1 MATAPELLP
10 SDPSRTI
17 KPASPGQ
24 ADGRLLRAQIDG
36 WGRPR
41 TLDPVEGAA
50 SAQPA
55 ANAQAAAKPSDDA
68 RPEPA
73 AADAGLAQLAAQ
85 VAARRAGVAP
95 ALEELVR
102 LTELLAVD
110 DDYQPARRDFAV
122 PRHFLL
128 SILIPVYNEAATIRQ
143 VIAQVAALPI
153 PKEIIVVDDGSTDGT
168 RQVLAELEVAQ
179 HLHVLY
185 KPLNEGKGAAIR
197 SGLRRARGDVVVIQ
211 DADLE
216 YDPRDILALVRPI
229 VRGEADVVYG
239 SRFLQ
244 RDAAP
249 SPWFH
254 RLGNRLLTALSNALT
269 GLELTDMETAY
280 KAFRR
285 ELVLDL
291 PIHQPR
297 FGFEPEITARIAR
310 RGWRLCEVPVR
321 YTPRSYAQGK
331 KIGLADLVSTLYC
344 ILRYS
349 LWD

>member
-1 MATAPELLP
+1 MTAVPELVP
-10 SDPSRTI
+10 SSMPERSQPDALSGEGGRSQPLVAAPS
-17 KPASPGQ
+17 
-24 ADGRLLRAQIDG
+24 GR
-36 WGRPR
+36 
-41 TLDPVEGAA
+41 GAA
-50 SAQPA
+50 NCA
-55 ANAQAAAKPSDDA
+55 
-68 RPEPA
+68 EPA
-73 AADAGLAQLAAQ
+73 TDQNLARLMAEVAAQ
-85 VAARRAGVAP
+85 RDGISP
-95 ALEELVR
+95 ALDELIR

-110 DDYQPARRDFAV
+110 DQYEPVRRDFAL
-122 PRHFLL
+122 PRQFLL
-128 SILIPVYNEAATIRQ
+128 TVLIPVYNEAATIQQ

-168 RQVLAELEVAQ
+168 RKLLAELEVA
-179 HLHVLY
+179 HNLHVLY
-185 KPLNEGKGAAIR
+185 KPVNEGKGAAIR

-216 YDPRDILALVRPI
+216 YDPRDILKLVKPI

-239 SRFLQ
+239 SRFLTYDPQ
-244 RDAAP
+244 N

-254 RLGNRLLTALSNALT
+254 RLGNHLLTAFSNALT
-269 GLELTDMETAY
+269 GLALTDMETAY

-285 ELVLDL
+285 DLIDGL
-291 PIHQPR
+291 PIAQPR

-310 RGWRLCEVPVR
+310 RGWRLCEVPVH

-331 KIGLADLVSTLYC
+331 KIGLKDLFSTLYC

>member
-1 MATAPELLP
+1 LAAELP
-10 SDPSRTI
+10 S
-17 KPASPGQ
+17 G
-24 ADGRLLRAQIDG
+24 DG
-36 WGRPR
+36 
-41 TLDPVEGAA
+41 
-50 SAQPA
+50 
-55 ANAQAAAKPSDDA
+55 
-68 RPEPA
+68 
-73 AADAGLAQLAAQ
+73 AADAASPADEAVKRLAAE
-85 VAARRAGVAP
+85 VSARRDGMAP
-95 ALEELVR
+95 SLEERIR
-102 LTELLAVD
+102 LAELLAVD
-110 DDYQPARRDFAV
+110 DDYEPAHRDFAV
-122 PRHFLL
+122 PRHFRL
-128 SILIPVYNEAATIRQ
+128 SILIPVYNEVATIRQ
-143 VIAQVAALPI
+143 VIARVAALPI
-153 PKEIIVVDDGSTDGT
+153 PKEIIVIDDGSTDGT
-168 RQVLAELEVAQ
+168 RNVLAELEVAQ
-179 HLHVLY
+179 DLHVLY
-185 KPLNEGKGAAIR
+185 KPVNEGKGAAIR

-239 SRFLQ
+239 SRFRE
-244 RDAAP
+244 RDAAT

-280 KAFRR
+280 KALRR
-285 ELVLDL
+285 DLVEDL
-291 PIHQPR
+291 PICQPR

-331 KIGLADLVSTLYC
+331 KIGWKDLFTTLYC

>member
-1 MATAPELLP
+1 MTALPEFVPGLMPEGNLP
-10 SDPSRTI
+10 S
-17 KPASPGQ
+17 ASP
-24 ADGRLLRAQIDG
+24 DYDRLPQK
-36 WGRPR
+36 PR
-41 TLDPVEGAA
+41 ETQCGPQDTACA
-50 SAQPA
+50 
-55 ANAQAAAKPSDDA
+55 
-68 RPEPA
+68 EPA
-73 AADAGLAQLAAQ
+73 TDKNLARLMAEVAAQ
-85 VAARRAGVAP
+85 RDGISP
-95 ALEELVR
+95 ALDELIR

-110 DDYQPARRDFAV
+110 DHYEPVRRDFAL

-128 SILIPVYNEAATIRQ
+128 TVLIPVYNEAATIQR

-168 RQVLAELEVAQ
+168 RKLLAELEVA
-179 HLHVLY
+179 HNLHVLY
-185 KPLNEGKGAAIR
+185 KPVNEGKGAAIR

-216 YDPRDILALVRPI
+216 YDPRDILKLVKPI

-239 SRFLQ
+239 SRFLTH
-244 RDAAP
+244 DARN

-254 RLGNRLLTALSNALT
+254 RLGNQLLTAFSNALT
-269 GLELTDMETAY
+269 GLALTDMETAY

-285 ELVLDL
+285 DLIDEL
-291 PIHQPR
+291 PIAQPR

-310 RGWRLCEVPVR
+310 RGWRLCEVPVH
-321 YTPRSYAQGK
+321 YAPRSYAQGK
-331 KIGLADLVSTLYC
+331 KIGLKDLFSTLYC